1 MKASGRTILKEKIN
15 ESLAS
20 VLPVSAIVLILI
32 ISIAPVDAPIL
43 LSFLIGAVMLILG
56 MGLFTLGAEEIGRAH
71 V

>member
-43 LSFLIGAVMLILG
+43 LSFLIGAVMLI
-56 MGLFTLGAEEIGRAH
+56 F
-71 V
+71 